1 MTRTSQGG
9 RHEHPVVA
17 GFASGPGLRTTGPDG
32 SGEHISQFGGGLI
45 GILVLIAAVML
56 AFTGRYPQSLFDLV
70 IGLNR
75 WCYRVLA

>member
-1 MTRTSQGG
+1 M
-9 RHEHPVVA
+9 VA

-70 IGLNR
+70 IGFNR